1 MKSFIIKTEE
11 QFNKFVEFTNANWND
26 IDIVAFDLE
35 TNGLDETSVTPWG
48 VGLAFQE
55 DEGYYLVLR
64 DPKGNAVLNS
74 EAVNKFVT
82 KILNNKKWIAHNA
95 IYDALVWNHHFKEN
109 VVPTLHADTILM
121 KHCLDEE
128 PPFGLKEV
136 SVLELGPWADK
147 AQDEL
152 YESITRN
159 GGSTTKTNLEMYK
172 ADTDVLGRYCT
183 WDVMLTYKLYNKF
196 QTRLESEG
204 LLKFFYEDEVMPL
217 YREVTIPMKKRG
229 VNLDVDLLLDRKV
242 KIKEVL
248 LGLEDKVQSEIKN
261 LIIDFEKEKLN
272 QEFPLKKTGN
282 FPKFLAQALGEGDL
296 GSLSKKNLKGKEH
309 LATVQWLL
317 SDNSSLDPDLVDA
330 TQRLMFKS
338 KYKED
343 RYVFN
348 INSKNNLKWLFF
360 DKLKEEIK
368 GKTPAGEP
376 KVDDEFLESL
386 KGKHNFI
393 NTLQEYNVLS
403 KISGTYIDGMLE
415 RSVNNTLYTSFL
427 QFGTTSGRFASRN
440 PNLQN
445 YPAPQKT
452 GSITDEFVNS
462 IRHAIKA
469 RPGYKLIGA
478 DFTSLEPHIAAY
490 VSEDPGL
497 TDIFVA
503 GKDFYSAIAIKQFNL
518 NHLSAFKNDSNY
530 LGDKDK
536 EKRNI
541 VKTYCFPKNVKVDTK
556 LGIKNIQ
563 DVNLE
568 DEVLTKKGYKKVIK
582 TFNRKA
588 STLTFVTKQG
598 AFSCTEDHKIWS
610 VADSKFKVASDF
622 KPGDEVEFNTQFKN
636 TNKDPVLPVYS
647 THSLDLLDSSD
658 IKPISNLQF
667 NPQLSY
673 ALGAFLGDGVCQYS
687 IKYERSKK
695 GLKSNYMA
703 GYIGLCGLAEDLVLT
718 KWSGIFTQYG
728 FRVSSYVDK
737 RGLTTKKIHDKHLVQ
752 MFQQTFK
759 MFTEQ
764 PNGRSRKTLRIPDY
778 VFNSSLESKAAF
790 VAGLLD
796 TDGYLKHNRTKKN
809 SEVSF
814 CSRDPSFAGELNYL
828 LRTMGISSSINL
840 SWNKTYKKYYY
851 ILRVSSEGKQKMREI
866 GLHKHLVCPRKKQ
879 AIELAPNSKM
889 NKELKA
895 IVLLVEKKEEIQD
908 VYDITVEEEHEFYA
922 NGIRVHNCLAA
933 FYGAGASR
941 ISQVLGCSVEEAEE
955 LLQGYMQAFPGI
967 KKFIER
973 SHYSATKTGM
983 IKTIFGRIR
992 HLKRC
997 KELHDLY
1004 GHELQNYFWARKR
1017 NLLEERKEYKNL
1029 LNNAV
1034 NFQIQGTAGHVMNRA
1049 MLLTSRL
1056 FKKNNLDAHIIM
1068 TIHDEQIIEVRED
1081 QVEDAKELIKYAM
1094 ENAVD
1099 LQPLKLKATPIV
1111 GNTYGDCK

>member
-11 QFNKFVEFTNANWND
+11 QFNKFVEFTNSNWND

-35 TNGLDETSVTPWG
+35 TNGLDETSVIPWG
-48 VGLAFQE
+48 VGLSFQE

-64 DPKGNAVLNS
+64 DPDGNQVLNPQ
-74 EAVNKFVT
+74 AVNKFVT
-82 KILNNKKWIAHNA
+82 HILNNKKWIAHNA
-95 IYDALVWNHHFKEN
+95 IYDALVWGHHFKED
-109 VVPTLHADTILM
+109 VVSTLHADTILM

-136 SVLELGPWADK
+136 SVLELGSWADK

-152 YESITRN
+152 YESIIKN

-196 QTRLESEG
+196 QGRLESEG

-248 LGLEDKVQSEIKN
+248 LSLEDKVQTEIKD
-261 LIIDFEKEKLN
+261 LIVDFEKEKLN
-272 QEFPLKKTGN
+272 QEFPVKKTGN

-296 GSLSKKNLKGKEH
+296 ESLSKKSLKGKQH
-309 LATVQWLL
+309 LATVQWLQ
-317 SDNSSLDPDLVDA
+317 SDDPSLDSVLVDA

-338 KYKED
+338 KYQED

-360 DKLKEEIK
+360 DKLKEEVK

-386 KGKHNFI
+386 KGRHSFI

-497 TDIFVA
+497 IDIFVT
-503 GKDFYSAIAIKQFNL
+503 GKDFYSAIAIKQFGL
-518 NHLSAFKNDSNY
+518 DKMSPFKDDKNY
-530 LGDKDK
+530 LGELDKAT
-536 EKRNI
+536 RNKT
-541 VKTYCFPKNVKVDTK
+541 KTY
-556 LGIKNIQ
+556 
-563 DVNLE
+563 
-568 DEVLTKKGYKKVIK
+568 
-582 TFNRKA
+582 
-588 STLTFVTKQG
+588 S
-598 AFSCTEDHKIWS
+598 
-610 VADSKFKVASDF
+610 
-622 KPGDEVEFNTQFKN
+622 
-636 TNKDPVLPVYS
+636 
-647 THSLDLLDSSD
+647 
-658 IKPISNLQF
+658 
-667 NPQLSY
+667 
-673 ALGAFLGDGVCQYS
+673 
-687 IKYERSKK
+687 
-695 GLKSNYMA
+695 
-703 GYIGLCGLAEDLVLT
+703 
-718 KWSGIFTQYG
+718 
-728 FRVSSYVDK
+728 
-737 RGLTTKKIHDKHLVQ
+737 
-752 MFQQTFK
+752 
-759 MFTEQ
+759 
-764 PNGRSRKTLRIPDY
+764 
-778 VFNSSLESKAAF
+778 
-790 VAGLLD
+790 
-796 TDGYLKHNRTKKN
+796 
-809 SEVSF
+809 
-814 CSRDPSFAGELNYL
+814 
-828 LRTMGISSSINL
+828 
-840 SWNKTYKKYYY
+840 
-851 ILRVSSEGKQKMREI
+851 
-866 GLHKHLVCPRKKQ
+866 
-879 AIELAPNSKM
+879 
-889 NKELKA
+889 
-895 IVLLVEKKEEIQD
+895 
-908 VYDITVEEEHEFYA
+908 
-922 NGIRVHNCLAA
+922 LAA
-933 FYGAGASR
+933 FYGAGGSR
-941 ISQVLGCSVEEAEE
+941 ISQVLGCSIEEAEQ
-955 LLQGYMQAFPGI
+955 LLKGYMEAFPGI

-983 IKTIFGRIR
+983 IKTIFGRVR
-992 HLKRC
+992 HLNRC

-1017 NLLEERKEYKNL
+1017 NLLQERKEYKNL

-1034 NFQIQGTAGHVMNRA
+1034 NFQIQGTAGNIMNRA
-1049 MLLTSRL
+1049 MLLTARRL
-1056 FKKNNLDAHIIM
+1056 KENNLDAHIIM

-1081 QVEDAKELIKYAM
+1081 QAKVAANIIKESM

-1099 LQPLKLKATPIV
+1099 LGKIKLKATPII